1 MLSGLEEANSS
12 RMTGH
17 RNLHFLTSLAL
28 VLVATLVP
36 SLLAASQRPRVG
48 GQVPD
53 FAFTDFSGKQ
63 HHLSD
68 FAGHYVLL
76 DFWATWCGPCMK
88 EVPVLKKALSL
99 YQKRGLEILGMDS
112 DKNVTKAQKFVQK
125 NQISWLQSQ
134 PRSTKQIIDDE
145 LKVKWYPTTILIDPQ
160 RKILFV
166 SGDGK
171 SVLKGKKLLR
181 KLDQILP
188 PATKP

>member
-1 MLSGLEEANSS
+1 
-12 RMTGH
+12 MTG
-17 RNLHFLTSLAL
+17 RGSLVQLMISVL
-28 VLVATLVP
+28 VLSTTLGP

-48 GQVPD
+48 EQVPD
-53 FAFTDFSGKQ
+53 FAFTDFNGKK

-76 DFWATWCGPCMK
+76 DFWATWCGPCIK
-88 EVPVLKKALSL
+88 EVPVLRKALGL

-112 DKNVTKAQKFVQK
+112 DKNVAKAQNFLQK
-125 NQISWLQSQ
+125 NQISWLQSGPQ
-134 PRSTKQIIDDE
+134 STKRIVDEE
-145 LKVKWYPTTILIDPQ
+145 LKVKWYPTAILIDPQ

-188 PATKP
+188 SATKP